1 MLKFNILVLNRLKI
15 MGFSVN
21 AKYIHKHKIILNKA
35 VTELFTNLTKR
46 FLPYLNPTSYLNKEF

>member
-1 MLKFNILVLNRLKI
+1 

-21 AKYIHKHKIILNKA
+21 AKYIHKHKIILNKT
-35 VTELFTNLTKR
+35 VTEFFNNLTKR

>member
-1 MLKFNILVLNRLKI
+1 MLKFNVLVLNRLKI

-46 FLPYLNPTSYLNKEF
+46 FLPYLNPTS